1 MAPKTKSQRNA
12 ADEIRDRADFKHY
25 LVVLAARAQNGSAST
40 TQLAGYRRY
49 LERHIT
55 PAVLAEIPK
64 KLYRQMAGRQ
74 DKILNDQDA
83 LWGIP
88 LRGPTVD
95 LAAVVRWLHD
105 FLGKNGRALARA
117 IGDDPDLV
125 GDEADN
131 PMLERLREE
140 KWKLARLDRLQ
151 REQQLV
157 AREDTHQI
165 FGRAAERIRQ
175 AGELLQKQFGSD
187 AAAILEEAIDD
198 AMRLVDRAFED
209 AGSNG
214 QAHKHKGDKT

>member
-1 MAPKTKSQRNA
+1 M
-12 ADEIRDRADFKHY
+12 
-25 LVVLAARAQNGSAST
+25 
-40 TQLAGYRRY
+40 
-49 LERHIT
+49 ERHIT

-64 KLYRQMAGRQ
+64 KLYRQMAGRP